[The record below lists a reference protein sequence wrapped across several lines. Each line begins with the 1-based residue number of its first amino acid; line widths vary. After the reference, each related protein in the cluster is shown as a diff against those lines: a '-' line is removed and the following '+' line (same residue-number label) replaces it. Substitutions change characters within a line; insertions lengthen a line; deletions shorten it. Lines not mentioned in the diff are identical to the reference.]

1 VSGTREDTRPSSLD
15 GPATVA
21 GVERADG
28 GRRGYRPALDGVR
41 AVAVLAVIAYHLGT
55 RMHGGF
61 LGVDVFFVLSGYLIT
76 GLLLDERARRGRI
89 SFPRFWARRARRLLP
104 AVLLLT
110 TVVAL
115 WTAHQGAVGTFAIR
129 RGDLLSTI
137 FYFANW
143 HFIAVG
149 QSYFAQFAG
158 GASSPLRHMWS
169 LAIEEQFY
177 FLWPF
182 MIVVLGLLVRRK
194 SSALPVILL
203 IAAIISAARMS
214 MLYTAVDP
222 TRAYEGTDA
231 RACELL
237 VGAAL
242 AALLAIRP
250 ALLADRRVRAGA
262 AWGWPVVAA
271 LVGVAF
277 FEITDHASFYYH
289 GGALAFSLVVACGLL
304 IVEALPRSAL
314 ARALSLRPVRWTGM
328 ISYGLYL
335 WHWPVIVWS
344 ADRAL
349 SWSPRVKQLAE
360 VGAMFAV
367 AGASFYLL
375 ERPIRYG
382 KVPWLRTS
390 PRRLAL
396 VLGVTVLAVVGLSL
410 HETSVPHTGVL
421 AGLTQYGGR
430 NCPPGSPSPAPP
442 YMWCR
447 WTTAGAGKPTIAMIG
462 DSTALA
468 LDYGLE
474 SVVTQRHWGYIEAGE
489 PGCSALPLMFPEDPT
504 SAASAVSA
512 QRCVTGIPRV
522 IAAVAAKVHPNVW
535 LLADR
540 WMLLPLRERDGRVLQ
555 PGNPNREQLI
565 ATALRRLLRRLT
577 STGAKVIFLIQP
589 PLGPPPQCAVAPGA
603 ADCRSVSFTT
613 SDPETVDA
621 QRVVERVAAT
631 MRGSVYPVNVDD
643 ILCPDHGYCPAVID
657 GVLARNDGIHYTYS
671 MSLELAPIV
680 VARARQMG
688 LHFA

>member
-1 VSGTREDTRPSSLD
+1 
-15 GPATVA
+15 VA
-21 GVERADG
+21 GAERENAG
-28 GRRGYRPALDGVR
+28 QRGYRPALDGVR

-55 RMHGGF
+55 RLHGGF

-76 GLLLDERARRGRI
+76 GLLLDERMRSGRI
-89 SFPRFWARRARRLLP
+89 SFARFWARRARRLLP

-110 TVVAL
+110 AVVAV

-177 FLWPF
+177 LLWPF
-182 MIVVLGLLVRRK
+182 VILLLGLLVRRK
-194 SSALPVILL
+194 PSALPVILL
-203 IAAIISAARMS
+203 VAAIISAARMS
-214 MLYTAVDP
+214 MLYTTVDP

-242 AALLAIRP
+242 AALLTVRP

-262 AWGWPVVAA
+262 AWGWPIVAA

-304 IVEALPRSAL
+304 IVEALPRSPL

-349 SWSPRVKQLAE
+349 SWSLRVKQLAE

-367 AGASFYLL
+367 AAASFYVL

-396 VLGVTVLAVVGLSL
+396 VLGVSVLAVVGLSL

-442 YMWCR
+442 YVWCR
-447 WTTAGAGKPTIAMIG
+447 WTTAPPGKPTIAMIG

-474 SVVTQRHWGYIEAGE
+474 GVVTQRHWGYIEAGE
-489 PGCSALPLMFPEDPT
+489 PGCSALPLIFGAE
-504 SAASAVSA
+504 
-512 QRCVTGIPRV
+512 RCATGIPRL

-540 WMLLPLRERDGRVLQ
+540 WMLLPLHERNGTVLQ
-555 PGNPNREQLI
+555 PGNPYRAQLI
-565 ATALRRLLRRLT
+565 ATALRRLLKRLT

-589 PLGPPPQCAVAPGA
+589 PLAPPPQCAVALGA
-603 ADCRSVSFTT
+603 ADCRSLNFTT

-621 QRVVERVAAT
+621 QRIVEQVAAT
-631 MRGSVYPVNVDD
+631 MRGSVYTVNVDD

-657 GVLARNDGIHYTYS
+657 GVLGRFDGIHYTYS
-671 MSLELAPIV
+671 MSVKLAPIV
-680 VARARQMG
+680 VDRALQMG
-688 LHFA
+688 LHPA